1 MNPFFIGIA
10 GGSGTGKTALARKL
24 KKCFGRRASILHLD
38 IYQKFGGN
46 LPEIKGMKNWDH
58 PEAINWSKLQKD
70 LNNLREGKTIK
81 IKVREQRRLKMAGS
95 TTFYPTKIIIVE
107 GYLLFYKKFIR
118 RFLDF
123 LIYLKASEKTRIKRR
138 TKFKG
143 KAGRYVREVVLLMH
157 KKYIEPTKKYADLI
171 LSTDKYSV
179 KQCIKKIIPYFNQLS

>member
-1 MNPFFIGIA
+1 
-10 GGSGTGKTALARKL
+10 
-24 KKCFGRRASILHLD
+24 
-38 IYQKFGGN
+38 
-46 LPEIKGMKNWDH
+46 
-58 PEAINWSKLQKD
+58 
-70 LNNLREGKTIK
+70 
-81 IKVREQRRLKMAGS
+81 MAGS